1 MKTHVWD
8 KEKSQVR
15 LLFIKIRP
23 VFAVWNSAVDNNARH
38 ADLLFFWTKEDWVQ
52 MQFVHWFGNH
62 RNKSPKPIRH
72 LVNAND
78 TENSNHK

>member
-8 KEKSQVR
+8 KEKSQV
-15 LLFIKIRP
+15 RP
-23 VFAVWNSAVDNNARH
+23 VFAVWNSAVDNNARY
-38 ADLLFFWTKEDWVQ
+38 ADLLFFFNRGALGTVAVCSLVTIET
-52 MQFVHWFGNH
+52 NH
-62 RNKSPKPIRH
+62 QNPSAI